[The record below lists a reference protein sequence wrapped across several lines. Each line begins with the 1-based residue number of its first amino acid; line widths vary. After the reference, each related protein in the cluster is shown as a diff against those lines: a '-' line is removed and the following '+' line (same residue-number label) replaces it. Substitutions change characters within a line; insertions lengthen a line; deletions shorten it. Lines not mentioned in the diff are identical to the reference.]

1 VLALQPTI
9 SFDIHKIVNDYV
21 KNNYTNEF
29 AAGANTTSTL
39 DSVWC
44 YVDAEIYQNFTFKY
58 RILQQLLIVDGF
70 GYTTE
75 LANPPIN
82 KKVLSSINHVV
93 YSGAKYPLYFI
104 TKDLTSITVNG
115 TNVPFTYNQSFNNQL
130 IGYVNISDYIGSATA
145 LMLYSFI
152 LMKQ

>member
-58 RILQQLLIVDGF
+58 RILQQL
-70 GYTTE
+70 
-75 LANPPIN
+75 
-82 KKVLSSINHVV
+82 
-93 YSGAKYPLYFI
+93 
-104 TKDLTSITVNG
+104 
-115 TNVPFTYNQSFNNQL
+115 FN
-130 IGYVNISDYIGSATA
+130 S
-145 LMLYSFI
+145 
-152 LMKQ
+152 

>member
-1 VLALQPTI
+1 M
-9 SFDIHKIVNDYV
+9 N
-21 KNNYTNEF
+21 

-70 GYTTE
+70 GYTPE

-82 KKVLSSINHVV
+82 KKVLSSIDHVV